1 VTTGED
7 AAVRVD
13 AYIAATPDATREGLR
28 RLRALVAAAAPEAVE
43 TFSYRMPAFKYR
55 GRPLVYVGATANH
68 YALYGG
74 IAGAMA
80 AMGDELK
87 GYDTSKGTLR
97 FPAGSPPPEALVRK
111 LVQLRI
117 AEIDAAEA
125 ARKERKRG
133 NQKSAG

>member
-1 VTTGED
+1 VTTEV
-7 AAVRVD
+7 AAQID
-13 AYIAATPDATREGLR
+13 AYIAAAPDATRDGLR
-28 RLRALVAAAAPEAVE
+28 RLRSLIADAVPEAVE
-43 TFSYRMPAFKYR
+43 VFSYGMPGFKYR
-55 GRPLVYVGATANH
+55 GRPLVYVGAARNH

-80 AMGDELK
+80 VLGDELTD
-87 GYDTSKGTLR
+87 YDMSKGTLR
-97 FPAGSPPPEALVRK
+97 FPAGSPPPEALIRK

-133 NQKSAG
+133 NQKSAD